1 MGTSGVIELLQ
12 ALRTF
17 HDSFIHNTIM
27 MMYTDAISA
36 DIIVSVGRYFNLQAL
51 QGDGGEVLIGALL
64 EVRHLLCGG
73 VERTNKSLVTHR
85 ISLAASRALRTRQTP
100 ISLLSLLTGGS
111 DEADKTG
118 VTLKE
123 KRNLHYIILKAIYI
137 ILKAHSHQ

>member
-51 QGDGGEVLIGALL
+51 QE
-64 EVRHLLCGG
+64 
-73 VERTNKSLVTHR
+73 
-85 ISLAASRALRTRQTP
+85 
-100 ISLLSLLTGGS
+100 GGS
-111 DEADKTG
+111 PDRCAAGGSTFVVWWGRKDK
-118 VTLKE
+118 
-123 KRNLHYIILKAIYI
+123 
-137 ILKAHSHQ
+137 